1 MILYSGGKGKDFM
14 EMMGGTDANMP
25 NMLGNMS
32 KPSGELMG
40 KPNMEKPSKGE
51 MMEEKEG
58 LCLSED
64 QVATN
69 FQIVLI

>member
-1 MILYSGGKGKDFM
+1 M
-14 EMMGGTDANMP
+14 EMMGGTEANMP
-25 NMLGNMS
+25 NMVGNMMGNMS
-32 KPSGELMG
+32 KPSGEVMG
-40 KPNMEKPSKGE
+40 KPDMEKPSKGE

>member
-1 MILYSGGKGKDFM
+1 M

-25 NMLGNMS
+25 NMLGNMMGNMS
-32 KPSGELMG
+32 KPSGEVMG
-40 KPNMEKPSKGE
+40 KPDMEKPSKDE
-51 MMEEKEG
+51 AMEEKEG